1 MSTIEMR
8 ETSFELVNRVR
19 YHKNSRR
26 AITVLR
32 HAGATSRST
41 ACRASEVGLL
51 PSPYSWWLT
60 RRGIVHKTG
69 SGKYWLDTNRQEQLA
84 AGAPV
89 RMVMYL
95 AIAGLFSG
103 ASMAMAAAG
112 F

>member
-1 MSTIEMR
+1 MR

-19 YHKNSRR
+19 YHKKTRR
-26 AITVLR
+26 AVTLLR
-32 HAGATSRST
+32 HAGATSIST
-41 ACRASEVGLL
+41 ACRSSELGLI
-51 PSPYSWWLT
+51 PSPYSWWLS
-60 RRGIVHKTG
+60 RRGVIKRTG
-69 SGKYWLDTNRQEQLA
+69 SGKYWLDTNRQERLA

-103 ASMAMAAAG
+103 ATMAMAAAG